1 LLKISLS
8 KKYLYIQSFVLYY
21 LYIQIKD
28 IEVHMKI
35 LHLVFHPNLSESR
48 VNKAWKKQIEKSGK
62 VTKSRY
68 IYADYPDFQIDVE
81 KEQADLL
88 AHDRIIIQYPFYWYS
103 VPPLFKKWMD
113 DVLTYNF
120 AYGTKGDK
128 LTGKELQLIISVGGP
143 HESYMPGGYNSF
155 SVQELLKPLQQTANL
170 CRMVFLPPLWRHD
183 SVAASD
189 EEIHN
194 TMQGW
199 LDLLDDPERSD
210 PWSVQRKAIEKAV
223 KLT

>member
-1 LLKISLS
+1 
-8 KKYLYIQSFVLYY
+8 
-21 LYIQIKD
+21 
-28 IEVHMKI
+28 MKI
-35 LHLVFHPNLSESR
+35 LHLVFHPNLDNSR
-48 VNKAWKKQIEKSGK
+48 VNKSWLDQIQESGK
-62 VTKSRY
+62 VSLLKDMY
-68 IYADYPDFQIDVE
+68 KEYPDFQIDVE
-81 KEQADLL
+81 REQADLL
-88 AHDRIIIQYPFYWYS
+88 VHDRVIVQYPFYWYS

-128 LTGKELQLIISVGGP
+128 LAGKELQIITSVGGP

-155 SVQELLKPLQQTANL
+155 SVQEFLKPLQQTANL
-170 CRMVFLPPLWRHD
+170 CRMAFLPPLWMHD

-189 EEIHN
+189 EQIHN
-194 TMQGW
+194 TMEQW
-199 LDLLDDPERSD
+199 LDLLDDPARSD